1 MSAAVIGRHFAP
13 DVIPI
18 CMCWWC
24 WFSRTGPPRSMLS
37 QTAGAAVGRSM
48 KVRCEWMVLDGA
60 IGESGETLYPH
71 RLRTRTTKAAKRF
84 LTKAL
89 SRSPHE
95 RPSVISTHNNTH
107 PNEAIACL
115 RRKGQ
120 LAPNC
125 RQRRVT
131 VLNNRL
137 GSDHGELTQRIRA
150 VRGFQSQKTTHNATS
165 GFETIRIVLKASFA

>member
-1 MSAAVIGRHFAP
+1 
-13 DVIPI
+13 
-18 CMCWWC
+18 
-24 WFSRTGPPRSMLS
+24 
-37 QTAGAAVGRSM
+37 M